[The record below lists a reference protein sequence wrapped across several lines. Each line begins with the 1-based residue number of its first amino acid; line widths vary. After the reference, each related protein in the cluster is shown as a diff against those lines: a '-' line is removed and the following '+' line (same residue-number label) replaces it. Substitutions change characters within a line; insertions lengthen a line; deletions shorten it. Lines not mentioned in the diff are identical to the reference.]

1 MEPETVA
8 TTKNCRHRL
17 DDALVAVLGIGACV
31 AAHGAEPAQR
41 QPVDTIRP
49 LLMQAAG
56 AGSAHGVLV
65 GAAAAGFAEVFGTS
79 APIEVDVRRLH
90 SLSPQ
95 GCARLRVETRQ
106 TGVHAASAPALAPD
120 QVLAYEI
127 SYCQDGT
134 FPGDAQASR

>member
-1 MEPETVA
+1 MHVA
-8 TTKNCRHRL
+8 L
-17 DDALVAVLGIGACV
+17 GAVLGMAACM
-31 AAHGAEPAQR
+31 AAQGGEPAQR

-56 AGSAHGVLV
+56 AGSAQGVLV
-65 GAAAAGFAEVFGTS
+65 GAAAAGFAEVFGTT

-90 SLSPQ
+90 SLAQQ

-106 TGVHAASAPALAPD
+106 TGVHAASAPALASD
-120 QVLAYEI
+120 QALAYEI

-134 FPGDAQASR
+134 FPSDAQAAR